1 MTLHNYTRRHAQYG
15 LYFDNIENDPNSIFD
30 KGIERDD
37 DIQEEYYNI
46 NGSGSQE

>member
-15 LYFDNIENDPNSIFD
+15 LYFDNIENDHNSIFD